1 MPVELVPGI
10 TYQRS
15 IDDSNGLG
23 SLDVSVPGALV
34 DGLSAPSCDV
44 NKRMDAPNNWR
55 NAANGMH
62 QGRHASCC
70 ML

>member
-10 TYQRS
+10 TYLRS

-34 DGLSAPSCDV
+34 
-44 NKRMDAPNNWR
+44 
-55 NAANGMH
+55 
-62 QGRHASCC
+62 AS
-70 ML
+70 LVALV